1 MDKNVPSVRIPCNK
15 VVKEYTTA
23 NIKQLVY
30 GCTLSELYE
39 KLVSGEAVKTR
50 RNVAALNLLQD
61 LLGQIE
67 GFAPPVPVS
76 NSDHKRIKQ
85 FLDKWKDKVTL
96 LESQINALSTSP
108 IYLRDK
114 VNEVLKQKKS
124 KVQCTNLHLE
134 WYLLTYGAA
143 EMMPDRIAS
152 VMMLHSETIET
163 QIKAPRNN
171 DNYYPRLVENSDS
184 SRKQF
189 RSVVEFIYDFPCS
202 VDIDALTGKL
212 TNDLEVVAELQT
224 WHKEKPKDYEYVM
237 RYQELVDKLQTAPSF
252 KLRKQTS
259 TGATTATI
267 DAASGGQERNEET
280 EKDDNASI
288 ITHDDAKKIR

>member
-114 VNEVLKQKKS
+114 EIGRAHV
-124 KVQCTNLHLE
+124 
-134 WYLLTYGAA
+134 
-143 EMMPDRIAS
+143 
-152 VMMLHSETIET
+152 
-163 QIKAPRNN
+163 
-171 DNYYPRLVENSDS
+171 
-184 SRKQF
+184 
-189 RSVVEFIYDFPCS
+189 
-202 VDIDALTGKL
+202 
-212 TNDLEVVAELQT
+212 
-224 WHKEKPKDYEYVM
+224 
-237 RYQELVDKLQTAPSF
+237 
-252 KLRKQTS
+252 
-259 TGATTATI
+259 
-267 DAASGGQERNEET
+267 
-280 EKDDNASI
+280 
-288 ITHDDAKKIR
+288 